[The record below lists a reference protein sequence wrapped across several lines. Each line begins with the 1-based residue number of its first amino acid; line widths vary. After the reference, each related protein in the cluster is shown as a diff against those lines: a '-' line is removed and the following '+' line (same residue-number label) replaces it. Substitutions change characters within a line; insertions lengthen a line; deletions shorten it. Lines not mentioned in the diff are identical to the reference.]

1 MVSDT
6 LNNNDI
12 VSLSFDV
19 SETKEKTLLEKENA
33 YSLVQN
39 KRHASATNFFCKYTA
54 MQSYCNPPPSVS
66 QD

>member
-19 SETKEKTLLEKENA
+19 SETKEKNSFRKGICVLSSPE
-33 YSLVQN
+33 
-39 KRHASATNFFCKYTA
+39 
-54 MQSYCNPPPSVS
+54 
-66 QD
+66 